1 MTIDMRDE
9 FEELLEIEDGEGA
22 GRWVLL
28 RKFSKE
34 LTTNW
39 KPEYREAVGG
49 PKYKFVD
56 LFVRAYSTPGAFGM
70 AMAADG
76 LTRVEPADIPTES
89 VVYYVSSNVDI
100 EKKDLIFEINW
111 REYDQPSGVAYEE
124 GQEDLA
130 NGIVRPTHKAE
141 VLKVVDYASTTA
153 GGIEYKKVFTE
164 EHSL

>member
-9 FEELLEIEDGEGA
+9 FEELIEIEEGEGA

-28 RKFSKE
+28 RKFTGE
-34 LTTNW
+34 VTENW

-56 LFVRAYSTPGAFGM
+56 LFIRAYSTPGAFGM

-76 LTRVEPADIPTES
+76 ITRIEPADVPTQS
-89 VVYYVSSNVDI
+89 IIYYVNSDVNI

-111 REYDQPSGVAYEE
+111 RRFDQPSGVAYEP
-124 GQEDLA
+124 EDEDIE
-130 NGIVRPTHKAE
+130 NGIVRPLSKAE
-141 VLKVVDYASTTA
+141 VLKIVDYASTTA
-153 GGIEYKKVFTE
+153 GAVEYKKVFTE
-164 EHSL
+164 EHML